1 MIIAYVTFL
10 NILSLINGFPLS
22 LKKSLSTYDLFLQLG
37 PNKVTQQFEL
47 DLSIDFLWLCM
58 LRLEEADIERTNNT
72 FPIKIINEET
82 KGELLETSIKF
93 QNTNITLSSFPFYF
107 VMNRGIPG
115 FDSFPLAF
123 SFKNKSLS
131 IIHTLYEN
139 NIIDSLS
146 FGFSYQENEQY
157 LYIGALPEDLSNEYK
172 DKKTIKVDKEY
183 KTWGTV
189 INNITMG
196 KYTFNT
202 KYYGYFQANTFPIS
216 APKEFITFL
225 YEIVFKE
232 YLEQGQCTIVQES
245 FTKYISCQCNILNEM
260 NDTQIF
266 FDDTLIPISI
276 KYLIKSNNSNR
287 CTLQIKEN
295 EIDKDIEKFIFGI
308 SFLSQYPSLFDYE
321 DESITFF
328 SNKPFNQLNEISF
341 SIHKKILT
349 VLIILIV
356 LNIILLIISKRDFI
370 SEFEFIKK

>member
-10 NILSLINGFPLS
+10 NILSLINAFPLS

-58 LRLEEADIERTNNT
+58 LRLDEADIERTNNT

-157 LYIGALPEDLSNEYK
+157 LYIGALPEDLTNEYK
-172 DKKTIKVDKEY
+172 DKKIIKVDKEY

-196 KYTFNT
+196 KYTFNK

-225 YEIVFKE
+225 CETVFKE

-260 NDTQIF
+260 NDMQIF

-308 SFLSQYPSLFDYE
+308 SFLTQYPSLFDYE

-328 SNKPFNQLNEISF
+328 SNKPCSF
-341 SIHKKILT
+341 SNETFSKPKKIIT

>member
-1 MIIAYVTFL
+1 MIIAHVTFL
-10 NILSLINGFPLS
+10 SIFSLINAFPLT

-58 LRLEEADIERTNNT
+58 LRLDEADIERTQNT

-82 KGELLETSIKF
+82 KGELLEASITF

-131 IIHTLYEN
+131 IIHTLCEN

-146 FGFSYQENEQY
+146 FGFSYQENDQY
-157 LYIGALPEDLSNEYK
+157 LYIGSLPEDLTNEYK
-172 DKKTIKVDKEY
+172 YKRTIKVNKEY

-189 INNITMG
+189 INNIIMG

-216 APKEFITFL
+216 APKELITFL
-225 YEIVFKE
+225 YETVFKE
-232 YLEQGQCTIVQES
+232 YLEQGQCTIVHDS
-245 FTKYISCQCNILNEM
+245 FSNYISCQCNILNEM
-260 NDTQIF
+260 NDIQISF
-266 FDDTLIPISI
+266 NDTVIPISI
-276 KYLIKSNNSNR
+276 TYLIKSDNSNR

-295 EIDKDIEKFIFGI
+295 EIDRDIEKFIFGI
-308 SFLSQYPSLFDYE
+308 SFLTQYPSLFDYE

-328 SNKPFNQLNEISF
+328 SNNPFSPSNDISF
-341 SIHKKILT
+341 SPPKKILS
-349 VLIILIV
+349 VLIILIII
-356 LNIILLIISKRDFI
+356 NILLLFISKRDFI
-370 SEFEFIKK
+370 SEFEFIK